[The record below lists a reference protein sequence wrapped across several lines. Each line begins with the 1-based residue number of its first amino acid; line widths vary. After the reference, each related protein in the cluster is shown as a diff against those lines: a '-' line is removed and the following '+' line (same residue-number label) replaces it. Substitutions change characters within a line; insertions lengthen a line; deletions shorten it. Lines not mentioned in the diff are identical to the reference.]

1 MKKWQK
7 VSAIILGVLLVLF
20 LIANFG
26 LNFWIQKNLPR
37 YIKNNSHYTVS
48 YQSLDV
54 NLGNGNIFATG
65 ITINSKNPQNQ
76 EVIGLQGTV
85 DTLSISR
92 LGIYD
97 AVFNKRI
104 SSSNLILKNPNI
116 NITLAKP
123 KDKSTEKKQNPLAFD
138 NISIKN
144 GNIQIFRHT
153 KQKLFSVKDL
163 VLNVEN
169 LEMTEES
176 VESKL
181 PVVFDQYDLKG
192 RNFYYRPDNVYAFTA
207 SFITTENGE
216 MSIRNFAMIPL
227 LSFQNFRKFF
237 PKKQQLFDFKASQ
250 MNFKDMALKS
260 KEITLS
266 NVYFENPNLKLFTT
280 DVKTAKKD
288 KPFTYEVEL
297 ENVVFKNA
305 VVSILKPD
313 GTPKFNAGNLNVN
326 VSKLKMDEETAK
338 GNLPFSFEDYK
349 IDGRQILFASSSQK
363 ITAGAFAMNPHSADI
378 RNISAKPAVAG
389 SDKTLLDLTASQLN
403 LKINEWK
410 FIDKKLKLDIE
421 NVLVTNLNGKI
432 KSGSGQAKKKPGFE
446 GIHYPLTVKNVVVR
460 NSNLVYESQ
469 NKPLS
474 LNQLNL
480 NIQNI
485 EMNAETVKSGFPFKI
500 GNYQLSTKNFSYRI
514 NPYYSLSSSLL
525 KVSNKT
531 LQMSNFAVK
540 PLVSRS
546 QFLRMIPTEK
556 DLYDLKI
563 SQINMQGTWDFLST
577 EKSVKVSQATLNGMN
592 ANIFRSKLPK
602 DDLTEKPLYSKLLR
616 SIKFPFL
623 IQNLD
628 IKNSVL
634 VYEEDT
640 KQSEGPGKLTFG
652 NFNMNVKN
660 LNSGKM
666 KGAPTLVPI
675 TISCR
680 FMDASPMN
688 VKWSF
693 DTAQM
698 NDAFSI
704 AGNISDLPASRI
716 NPFIEPYLKI
726 RATGE
731 ISDLIFNFKG
741 NYLGLNGTV
750 NMKHKDL
757 RVEILKTTGEKNKLL
772 SAVANIFV
780 RTDSGNYPE
789 SVVVDNVQRDKT
801 KSFFNLFWKGIEEG
815 LKKTLIG
822 KNIENTEKSI
832 KNTVSD
838 TKGAL
843 QQGKSTVKDTKTA
856 AKDKIE
862 KVKENVGAKKEN
874 ITEKVQEKK
883 GIFRKV
889 FKKKEKAEN

>member
-65 ITINSKNPQNQ
+65 VKINSKNPLNQ

-92 LGIYD
+92 FGIYA
-97 AVFNKRI
+97 AVFNKKI
-104 SSSNLILKNPNI
+104 SSSNLILKKPDI
-116 NITLAKP
+116 HITLAKP
-123 KDKSTEKKQNPLAFD
+123 KDKTTEKKQNPFAFD

-144 GNIQIFRHT
+144 GNIQIFRHN
-153 KQKLFSVKDL
+153 KQKLFAVKDL

-169 LEMTEES
+169 LQMNEAS

-181 PVVFDQYDLKG
+181 PVIFDKYDVKG

-207 SFITTENGE
+207 SYITTENQE
-216 MSIRNFAMIPL
+216 MSIRNFVMVPL
-227 LSFQNFRKFF
+227 LSYQNFRKFF
-237 PKKQQLFDFKASQ
+237 PKKQQLFDFKASR
-250 MNFKDMALKS
+250 MNFTDMALNDKKIS
-260 KEITLS
+260 LS
-266 NVYFENPNLKLFTT
+266 NVHFEEPDLKVFTT

-288 KPFTYEVEL
+288 KPFTYEVVL
-297 ENVVFKNA
+297 EDVMFKNA
-305 VVSILKPD
+305 VLSILKPD
-313 GTPKFNAGNLNVN
+313 GTPKFSAANLNVS
-326 VSKLKMDEETAK
+326 VSKLRMDEETAK
-338 GNLPFSFEDYK
+338 GSIPFSFENYK
-349 IDGRQILFASSSQK
+349 IDGRQIQYASPSQK
-363 ITAGAFAMNPHSADI
+363 ILVGAFAMNPHSADI
-378 RNISAKPAVAG
+378 RNVSARPTVSG
-389 SDKTLLDLTASQLN
+389 SDKTLLDLTASQLS

-421 NVLVTNLNGKI
+421 NVLVSNLNGRI
-432 KSGSGQAKKKPGFE
+432 QAGSGKAKKKSGFE
-446 GIHYPLTVKNVVVR
+446 GIHYPLLVKNVVVR
-460 NSNLVYESQ
+460 NSNLIYDSQ
-469 NKPLS
+469 NKPLA

-485 EMNAETVKSGFPFKI
+485 EMNAETAKSGFPFKI
-500 GNYQLSTKNFSYRI
+500 GNYQLSTKNFNYRI
-514 NPYYSLSSSLL
+514 SPYYNLSSSLL

-531 LQMSNFAVK
+531 VQMVNFAVK

-546 QFLRMIPTEK
+546 QFIKMIPTEK

-563 SQINMQGTWDFLST
+563 NQINMQGSWDFLSN
-577 EKSVKVSQATLNGMN
+577 EKSVKVSQATLTGMN

-628 IKNSVL
+628 IKNSIL

-698 NDAFSI
+698 NDVFSI

-741 NYLGLNGTV
+741 NYHGLSGTV

-757 RVEILKTTGEKNKLL
+757 QVEILKTTGEKNKVL

-789 SVVVDNVQRDKT
+789 SVVVDNVPRDKT

-815 LKKTLIG
+815 LKKTLIS

-832 KNTVSD
+832 KNTVQD

-843 QQGKSTVKDTKTA
+843 QQGKTTVKETKTA
-856 AKDKIE
+856 AKDKME
-862 KVKENVGAKKEN
+862 KVKENVGTKKEN
-874 ITEKVQEKK
+874 ITETVQEKK
-883 GIFRKV
+883 GVLRKI